1 MVEVHGA
8 CPHDCY
14 DTCGLTV
21 TAEGGRITA
30 IRPDVR
36 QPLTGGFLCL
46 KVNRYLERL
55 YHPDRVLYPLRRVG
69 PKGQGRFERVSW
81 EVALSDM
88 AERLGE
94 IRRRDG
100 GEAIMPYSFA
110 GNMGILAYGSMDAR
124 FFHAI
129 GATQLDRT
137 ICTAASGA
145 ALDWVYGARL
155 GPDPETIPAAR
166 FILLWGSNPVA
177 TNVHEIPLLEAA
189 RRAGAEVWTIDPL
202 RTETARRF
210 DRHLA
215 PKPGTDLALA
225 LGLGRAL
232 IERGALDW
240 SFLAART
247 EGLEE
252 YRREADAWTFERTA
266 AATGL
271 TRRDLE
277 ALVDRLQT
285 VRPLLFRTGY
295 GVQRQRASARTVWAI
310 SALSLLTGSLQDVG
324 GGHLLSN
331 GDAFPLN
338 YGRLTRPD
346 LAPGPTRH
354 VNMVQLGR
362 ALTALDDPPIKAL
375 VVYNANPAATAPDQ
389 ARVLAGLGRE
399 DLFTVVHEQMLTDT
413 CRYAD
418 YVLPAAMAMEVW
430 DLHTSYWHRYVQLNR
445 PAADPPGEAVSNAEF
460 FRRLARAMSL
470 SHPALDA
477 PDRELIQDALDTD
490 HPWLAGITL
499 ETLLEAPVQRVR
511 LAPSVRPF
519 VDTEV
524 PTPSGKLRLT
534 PPPFE
539 VPDAGEDDRFPFHLI
554 TPSVR
559 ETIKSTF
566 GNVESLKARRP
577 VPELLVHP
585 DDLARL
591 GLHSGQTVRVFNH
604 RGSTWLRAVASDVPP
619 PGTVVSYAVRW
630 NHEAHGTNINQL
642 TGQDLADGGGGATFY
657 SARVAVEPE
666 LPDVG
671 LPAGRGL
678 RL

>member
-1 MVEVHGA
+1 MDGGGLGGMVEVHGA

-21 TAEGGRITA
+21 MAEGGRITA
-30 IRPDVR
+30 IRPDSR

-69 PKGQGRFERVSW
+69 QKGEGRFERVSW
-81 EVALSDM
+81 DAALADI
-88 AERLGE
+88 AERLE
-94 IRRRDG
+94 AISRRDG
-100 GEAIMPYSFA
+100 AEAIMPYSFA

-124 FFHAI
+124 FFHAL
-129 GATQLDRT
+129 GATRLERT

-145 ALDWVYGARL
+145 ALDWVYGQRL
-155 GPDPETIPAAR
+155 GPDPETIPRAR

-177 TNVHEIPLLEAA
+177 TNVHEIPLLENA

-202 RTETARRF
+202 KTETARCF

-215 PKPGTDLALA
+215 LRPGTDLALA

-232 IERGALDW
+232 VERGAVDQAFLD
-240 SFLAART
+240 ART
-247 EGLEE
+247 EGVEA
-252 YRREADAWTFERTA
+252 YVREAEPWTLDRTA
-266 AATGL
+266 AETGL
-271 TRRDLE
+271 ARRDLE
-277 ALVDRLQT
+277 DLLEQIQIM
-285 VRPLLFRTGY
+285 RPLLFRTGY

-338 YGRLTRPD
+338 YERLTRPD
-346 LAPGPTRH
+346 LAPGPTRR
-354 VNMVQLGR
+354 VNMVQLGL
-362 ALTALDDPPIKAL
+362 ALTTLNAPPVKAL

-389 ARVLAGLGRE
+389 ARVLAGLSSE

-430 DLHTSYWHRYVQLNR
+430 DLHTSYWHRYIQLNR
-445 PAADPPGEAVSNAEF
+445 PAADPPGEAVSNPEF
-460 FRRLARAMSL
+460 FRRLARAMGL
-470 SHPALDA
+470 QHPALQASDW
-477 PDRELIQDALDTD
+477 DLMRDALDTD

-499 ETLLEAPVQRVR
+499 ETLLRDPVQRVR
-511 LAPSVRPF
+511 LDPMTRPF
-519 VDTEV
+519 VDTRV
-524 PTPSGKLRLT
+524 TTPTGKLRLT
-534 PPPFE
+534 PPPFDVDVDE
-539 VPDAGEDDRFPFHLI
+539 REDNRFPFHFI
-554 TPSVR
+554 SPSVR

-585 DDLARL
+585 EDLRRL
-591 GLHSGQTVRVFNH
+591 GITSGQTVRVYNH
-604 RGSTWLRAVASDVPP
+604 RGATWLRAVASDVPP

-642 TGQDLADGGGGATFY
+642 TGEELADGGGGATFY
-657 SARVAVEPE
+657 STRVAIVPE
-666 LPDVG
+666 LADVD
-671 LPAGRGL
+671 
-678 RL
+678 